1 MNGNSREQNKEKIKK
16 LLGTIIH
23 YNNKLDKKI
32 SFNLENILSAG
43 NFAVIVR
50 AKCIEGNDIIK
61 SNEIYA
67 LKFLFKNQKQT
78 NAIDYLREKTILYDL
93 YGLYK
98 KNKEINYIMKLFGDF
113 ELSKNGDDYYI
124 LITEFC
130 QGINLEKIIYQ
141 CNLVNQYLD
150 EILVLKI
157 LKQLLECLNFLHNK
171 CHIIHRDIKPDNII
185 LGNDNNIKLIDFGLS
200 AYLEKDDTNEDTS
213 FLVSRKSVK
222 GCAQFTAPEILY
234 CVSNNPSKNKGN
246 TEENNYSYS
255 IDIFS
260 LGFTIYNLMNPKGNL
275 RNLPEIIINKK
286 DFKREKVEIN
296 NNYYSPWLI
305 QFIKKFYIHDTD
317 LRPSSNEAL
326 QELNGHISQ
335 YNIDMNKKIH
345 VTYLNNIDNNFNI
358 DVLYFLKPSNSR
370 QIKLITSMKSLMQV
384 LYKLDV
390 IKNIKNQMNNFNQP
404 ENYNKTLLYSFLDL
418 LDIMSHYEDKKIN
431 RDIYENSLLTFI
443 NQTFRKN
450 KSRISGIIPSNL
462 FFMLLSTFSKEI
474 YYLFPNFYNHAF
486 DEHFN
491 TNNKTPFSSYINIPH
506 ENDLIDFISNN
517 YKANYKGP
525 FVDNFFFILLQYQQ
539 CDKCKHIS
547 LKPLILQLLGLNVQ
561 NEQEKIQDLIN
572 RKINESYLYKNKCLK
587 CGSINVKFIKKNYFL
602 NLPNYLVLELEDKN
616 KIFFDELVNIPL
628 FNKKE
633 IKYEFV
639 SCIFKNKSNNIS
651 KYNSVIKNKGKNI
664 FEICDDDNENII
676 SNIDMDLNVICTSIA
691 IYKKI
696 S

>member
-1 MNGNSREQNKEKIKK
+1 MSGNSREQNKEKIKK

-50 AKCIEGNDIIK
+50 AKCIEGDDIIK

-345 VTYLNNIDNNFNI
+345 VTYLNNIDNNFDI

-370 QIKLITSMKSLMQV
+370 QIKLITSMKSLMQI

-418 LDIMSHYEDKKIN
+418 LDIMSHYENKIIN
-431 RDIYENSLLTFI
+431 KDIYENNLLTFI
-443 NQTFRKN
+443 NQTFKKN

-462 FFMLLSTFSKEI
+462 FYMLLSTFSKEI
-474 YYLFPNFYNHAF
+474 NEFFPNFYNHAF
-486 DEHFN
+486 DELFN

-506 ENDLIDFISNN
+506 ENDLINFINNN
-517 YKANYKGP
+517 YKSNYKGP

-572 RKINESYLYKNKCLK
+572 RKINESYLYKNKCIK

-639 SCIFKNKSNNIS
+639 SCIYKNKNNNIS
-651 KYNSVIKNKGKNI
+651 RYNSVIKNKNKNI

-676 SNIDMDLNVICTSIA
+676 SDIDMDLNVICTSIA

>member
-1 MNGNSREQNKEKIKK
+1 MSGNSREQNKEKIKK

-50 AKCIEGNDIIK
+50 AKCIEGDDIIK

-345 VTYLNNIDNNFNI
+345 VTYLNNIDNNFDI

-370 QIKLITSMKSLMQV
+370 QIKLITSMKSLMQI

-418 LDIMSHYEDKKIN
+418 LDIMSHYENKIIN
-431 RDIYENSLLTFI
+431 KDIYENNLLTFI
-443 NQTFRKN
+443 NQTFKKN

-462 FFMLLSTFSKEI
+462 FYMLLSTFSKEI
-474 YYLFPNFYNHAF
+474 NEFFPNFYNHAF
-486 DEHFN
+486 DELFN

-506 ENDLIDFISNN
+506 ENDLIDFINNN

-572 RKINESYLYKNKCLK
+572 RKINESYLYKNKCIK

-639 SCIFKNKSNNIS
+639 SCIYKNKNNNIS
-651 KYNSVIKNKGKNI
+651 KYNSVIKNKNKNI

-676 SNIDMDLNVICTSIA
+676 SDIDMDLNVICTSIA